1 MDQTKLAGAESGT
14 EGGSLAT
21 FQDPALGVFEELSL
35 GKPRWVIWEQYDQA
49 PGSSYKKNT
58 LNTWKNQN

>member
-49 PGSSYKKNT
+49 PGS
-58 LNTWKNQN
+58 